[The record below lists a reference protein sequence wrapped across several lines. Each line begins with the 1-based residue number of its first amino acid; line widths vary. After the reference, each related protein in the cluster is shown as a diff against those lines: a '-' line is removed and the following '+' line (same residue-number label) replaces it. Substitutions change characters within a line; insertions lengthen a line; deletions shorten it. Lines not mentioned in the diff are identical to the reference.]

1 MMGRWILSDR
11 RMRRYVAQ
19 YLGVRDLSWPKIL
32 QMDVQEMSFPDQSF
46 DLVYSRSVLQHLKEP
61 LFAIRQIRRVLKPG
75 GGAYISLHLWT
86 CPNGY
91 TFAPA
96 ATWEWPHLRGL
107 TRPHEIDKARNQLR
121 LAEWRKL
128 FELEFPGCEVRLR
141 GPETPAMIQRAMEL
155 RRTELS
161 DYSMEELI
169 NYELIVGWRK
179 HSSTAEVPANSD

>member
-1 MMGRWILSDR
+1 MKF
-11 RMRRYVAQ
+11 A
-19 YLGVRDLSWPKIL
+19 
-32 QMDVQEMSFPDQSF
+32 DQSF

-61 LFAIRQIRRVLKPG
+61 VRAIREVRRVLRPG
-75 GGAYISLHLWT
+75 AGAYFSLHLWT

-107 TRPHEIDKARNQLR
+107 TLPHEIDKARNRLR

-128 FELEFPGCEVRLR
+128 FEGEFPGCEIHLR
-141 GPETPAMIQRAMEL
+141 GPETPAMIERAMEL
-155 RRTELS
+155 RKTELS

-169 NYELIVGWRK
+169 NYEVRVAWRK
-179 HSSTAEVPANSD
+179 H